1 MKAWTLSLLLN
12 PAATGIL
19 GNPGPRC
26 WWMWDHHRERKIS
39 EAKTSNE
46 SVVIQLSLLKKQNKT
61 TQNMEQP
68 KHWTD
73 LLNHRHKRIEKYY
86 KTKKL
91 KIHCKRHLVVQ
102 GHWIQELLADQ
113 PSVSGILCC
122 QEHKRWEYTAL
133 TGEELRLKDIYPFQI
148 NSVIYSNI

>member
-1 MKAWTLSLLLN
+1 MDAVIAPKSSCNRSTWK
-12 PAATGIL
+12 
-19 GNPGPRC
+19 PRAQVLMDVGSSRRKKNF
-26 WWMWDHHRERKIS
+26 WGKDQQRECCNS
-39 EAKTSNE
+39 A
-46 SVVIQLSLLKKQNKT
+46 LLKKQNKT

-91 KIHCKRHLVVQ
+91 KIHCRRHLVVQ